1 MSQAK
6 KKKVTIVLVDHVYSQ
21 SHGISWRSTSS
32 LVHESWISI
41 CSLSHWGGTSRV
53 TFLPWCQCSNG
64 WLAVTASIL
73 LLHKTPE
80 LVSSTTG
87 SCEDHSRTLVGRCSA
102 VCSAASASSCRK
114 GSSHSSLTVSVADDL
129 AAGLCL
135 CWIGY
140 IDWCS
145 VLQMWAFLLN
155 AVCLVLPWAEQPGVS
170 RSGYK

>member
-1 MSQAK
+1 MTAEVTATKMSPGSPETCDVTSQK
-6 KKKVTIVLVDHVYSQ
+6 KKKVTTVLVDHVYSQ
-21 SHGISWRSTSS
+21 SQGISWRSTSS

-87 SCEDHSRTLVGRCSA
+87 SCEDHSRTLVHHCTM
-102 VCSAASASSCRK
+102 K
-114 GSSHSSLTVSVADDL
+114 GVRQIYWHLDVLHTAT
-129 AAGLCL
+129 GMMQ
-135 CWIGY
+135 
-140 IDWCS
+140 CS
-145 VLQMWAFLLN
+145 VQCCFSLLMQKGFISQFTY
-155 AVCLVLPWAEQPGVS
+155 C
-170 RSGYK
+170 